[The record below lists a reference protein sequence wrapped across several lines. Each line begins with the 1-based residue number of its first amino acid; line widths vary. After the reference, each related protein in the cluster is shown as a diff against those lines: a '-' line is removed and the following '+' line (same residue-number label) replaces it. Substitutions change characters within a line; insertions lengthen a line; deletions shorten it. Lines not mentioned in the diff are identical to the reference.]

1 MFPKLTILSQ
11 LGKKEKHFHFSY
23 DCRFTIFIDKPNF
36 IFQGQDYGQ
45 QFCIRTVTAKVNNI
59 KPFDCDM
66 TLALCLLT
74 TSFFIERREVDHGP
88 SKLSWASSRPENWKF
103 KFILKIWFPNS
114 FKIRLYYFN
123 FHNHFPQEMV
133 NKALLTALLFFSQLA
148 TKSLWP
154 ACPHFW
160 WYAAQ
165 IRIINLWLYKVKTK
179 NF

>member
-1 MFPKLTILSQ
+1 MSQIGLSEYLYTIYGDTNWLIFSVNQQRTCSMFPKLTILSQ

-23 DCRFTIFIDKPNF
+23 HCRFTIFIDKPNF
-36 IFQGQDYGQ
+36 IFQGQDYRP
-45 QFCIRTVTAKVNNI
+45 QFCIRIMTAKVNNI

-74 TSFFIERREVDHGP
+74 TSFFIERREVDRGP

-123 FHNHFPQEMV
+123 FH
-133 NKALLTALLFFSQLA
+133 
-148 TKSLWP
+148 
-154 ACPHFW
+154 
-160 WYAAQ
+160 
-165 IRIINLWLYKVKTK
+165 K
-179 NF
+179 NFSSINCE

>member
-1 MFPKLTILSQ
+1 MSQIGLSEYLYTIYGDTNWLIFSVNQQRTCSMFPKLTILSQ

-23 DCRFTIFIDKPNF
+23 HCRFTIFIDKPNF
-36 IFQGQDYGQ
+36 IFQGQDYRP
-45 QFCIRTVTAKVNNI
+45 QFCIRTMTAKVNNI

-74 TSFFIERREVDHGP
+74 TSFFIERREVDRGP

-123 FHNHFPQEMV
+123 FH
-133 NKALLTALLFFSQLA
+133 K
-148 TKSLWP
+148 
-154 ACPHFW
+154 
-160 WYAAQ
+160 
-165 IRIINLWLYKVKTK
+165 
-179 NF
+179 

>member
-23 DCRFTIFIDKPNF
+23 HCRFTIFIDKPNF
-36 IFQGQDYGQ
+36 IFQGQDYRP
-45 QFCIRTVTAKVNNI
+45 QFCIFFTTKVNNNNI

-74 TSFFIERREVDHGP
+74 TSFFIERREVDRRP

-114 FKIRLYYFN
+114 FKIISYYFN
-123 FHNHFPQEMV
+123 FHNHFPHFS
-133 NKALLTALLFFSQLA
+133 LTALFFSQLA